1 MKNSNIIFLFI
12 LGISLLMVLIPGP
25 VYAEENAK
33 QTTEGVLN
41 LNRFAELKTIQA
53 RNEEAVFNVPGVVG
67 MGIGLTED
75 GKVPAFVVYCKKLRP
90 ESRALFPHHLEGV
103 PVRLIES
110 GVFRAY

>member
-12 LGISLLMVLIPGP
+12 LGISLLMVLASVP

-33 QTTEGVLN
+33 QTREGVVD
-41 LNRFAELKTIQA
+41 LNRVDELRKIQT
-53 RNEEAVFNVPGVVG
+53 RNEEAIFSLPGVVG

-75 GKVPAFVVYCKKLRP
+75 GKGPAFVVYCKKLRP
-90 ESRALFPHHLEGV
+90 EARALFPHHLEGV
-103 PVRLIES
+103 PVRLIET

>member
-1 MKNSNIIFLFI
+1 MKNSNIICLFI
-12 LGISLLMVLIPGP
+12 LGISLMVLTPGP

-33 QTTEGVLN
+33 QTTESALN
-41 LNRFAELKTIQA
+41 LNRIEELKKIQA

-75 GKVPAFVVYCKKLRP
+75 SKGPAFVVYCKKQRP
-90 ESRALFPHHLEGV
+90 EARALVPHHLEGV
-103 PVRLIES
+103 PVRVIET